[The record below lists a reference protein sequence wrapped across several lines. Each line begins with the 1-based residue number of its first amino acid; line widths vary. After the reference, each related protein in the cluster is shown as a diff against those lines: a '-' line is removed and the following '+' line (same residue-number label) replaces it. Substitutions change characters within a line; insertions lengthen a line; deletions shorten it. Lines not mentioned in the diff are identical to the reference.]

1 MVLTACQQWR
11 AIHEHTKARPCAT
24 HVKDRVDVL
33 VEEEVVQVCDGKHG
47 WDQNAQSVD
56 GR

>member
-1 MVLTACQQWR
+1 MVFTACQQWR
-11 AIHEHTKARPCAT
+11 ATHEHTKARSCTT
-24 HVKDRVDVL
+24 HVKDGVDVL